1 MNFANA
7 STTHPPVTL
16 SFGDI
21 GNTTLNRALVTIT
34 CLLSLLGASII
45 IITYVEWKNMRST
58 SRRILVYISIA
69 DSIVAASYI
78 FGAYLPQNTNSNACT
93 TQSFISTTANLW
105 SFFWTLF
112 MAIFLYTT
120 IAMQKPSTALKMFW
134 MYHGIGWGVPVF
146 VVSFA
151 LFEGVLGNDRDI
163 FSSAWC
169 WIKVQGSGKS
179 TQHHSYI
186 IWMLVTGKAWEI
198 LVFVL
203 ILIFYGLLKWHL
215 REELHRN
222 ERHRIRSN
230 ALNAAKR
237 ADKRLTFVPVIFLI
251 LRSCGMLR
259 FCIYISSSEEEL
271 KSTKTLNIQ
280 EVLVY
285 LQGICE
291 SAQGFANF
299 IFFCL
304 LTKKFQENSRRLLYR
319 HCPCLEEIWEY
330 DATIEPTDQS
340 INPADGYNILDL
352 ESTEMNETV
361 TLSRTSNLNAN
372 YLAIT

>member
-1 MNFANA
+1 
-7 STTHPPVTL
+7 
-16 SFGDI
+16 
-21 GNTTLNRALVTIT
+21 
-34 CLLSLLGASII
+34 
-45 IITYVEWKNMRST
+45 MRST

-78 FGAYLPQNTNSNACT
+78 FGAYLPQNTNSGACT
-93 TQSFISTTANLW
+93 AQSYLSTTACLW
-105 SFFWTLF
+105 SYLWTLF

-146 VVSFA
+146 VVSLA
-151 LFEGVLGNDRDI
+151 LFEGKLGNDRDI
-163 FSSAWC
+163 YSSAWC
-169 WIKVQGSGKS
+169 WIKVEGSGKS
-179 TQHHSYI
+179 AGHHDYI
-186 IWMLVTGKAWEI
+186 IWMLVTGKAWEM

-230 ALNAAKR
+230 ALDAAKR
-237 ADKRLTFVPVIFLI
+237 ADKRLTCVPVIFLI
-251 LRSCGMLR
+251 LRACGVLR
-259 FCIYISSSEEEL
+259 FCIYISSSAEEL
-271 KSTKTLNIQ
+271 HSAETRKIQ

-285 LQGICE
+285 LQGMCE
-291 SAQGFANF
+291 SGQGLANF
-299 IFFCL
+299 VFFCL

-319 HCPCLEEIWEY
+319 HCTCLEELWEFN
-330 DATIEPTDQS
+330 TTTEPTDQG
-340 INPADGYNILDL
+340 INPTYGFNILDSD
-352 ESTEMNETV
+352 STEMNETA
-361 TLSRTSNLNAN
+361 TLSRTSYLNSN